1 MYFITCFRKLESED
15 EISDSRTF
23 GFYSDF
29 ESCEEALNKNYMDMH
44 EFYYYTA
51 VVEEIDEGIHP
62 HAEREFWFVWDEERE
77 GFYRTEN
84 KPDWSEGWVNFA
96 LG

>member
-1 MYFITCFRKLESED
+1 
-15 EISDSRTF
+15 
-23 GFYSDF
+23 
-29 ESCEEALNKNYMDMH
+29 MH

-62 HAEREFWFVWDEERE
+62 HAEREFWFVWDEEHK
-77 GFYRTEN
+77 GFYRTEH
-84 KPDWSEGWVNFA
+84 KSDWSVGWVNFA